1 MNPKNLNL
9 YIVDDDDAVRKSLG
23 SLLLAHLE
31 DCSIKTFDSGETF
44 LQNANL
50 DGSGVV
56 LLDFQMPPGKSGLEV
71 FQELLDRKSPLV
83 VVFLSAYG
91 DIPVAVNAM
100 RDGAVNW
107 LEKGCSNEVLLA
119 SIESAKAKAAEI
131 AIGRRIRNEVLIR
144 WNTLTSR
151 EKDVARHMRKGWTN
165 RLIADELNIGER
177 TVETHRAK
185 VYDKMWVSN
194 PTELDRLMRDH
205 GIDET

>member
-23 SLLLAHLE
+23 ALLLAHLE
-31 DCSIKTFDSGETF
+31 ECSIKTFESGESF
-44 LQNANL
+44 LQNANIE
-50 DGSGVV
+50 GSGVV
-56 LLDFQMPPGKSGLEV
+56 VLDKEMKPGMSGLDV
-71 FQELLDRKSPLV
+71 HQELLRRKSPLV
-83 VVFLSAYG
+83 VLFLSSHG
-91 DIPVAVNAM
+91 KLPDAVGAM
-100 RDGAVNW
+100 SLGAVTW
-107 LEKGCSNEVLLA
+107 LEKGCSPEVLLA
-119 SIESAKAKAAEI
+119 SIEAAKAKAAGI
-131 AIGRRIRNEVLIR
+131 AIKRRDSKDVLNR
-144 WNTLTSR
+144 WNSLTSR
-151 EKDVARHMRKGWTN
+151 EKDVARHMRKGWAN